1 MMCINMYQMCINMYQ
16 MFEMACTKLSN
27 FLEIVEEETV
37 LFDGNKCHCLDF
49 SESSNWCVYMK
60 HFS

>member
-1 MMCINMYQMCINMYQ
+1 

-37 LFDGNKCHCLDF
+37 FFDGNKCHCLDF
-49 SESSNWCVYMK
+49 SESSDWCVYMK
-60 HFS
+60 HFYSSQTFNPVTCVIV